1 MAKLVA
7 WHRRYAR
14 FWKQSA
20 LYCDF
25 RWPEFFN
32 TRNEDNQG
40 MIGEGEP
47 KFLGAVTGNK
57 LNFADGMEIGRKIWN
72 LDNAIWT
79 LQGRHRDMV
88 HFPEYIYRVPY
99 ARYGAKG
106 KFAHYHL
113 PGRENGKW
121 SYIRADG
128 RHLDKSRFDEWKT
141 IYYELEGWDPTTGWP
156 RKKTL
161 AAQGLG
167 NVNDELAHQDDTI
180 SKPAQPLPLKSKV
193 KNH

>member
-32 TRNEDNQG
+32 TRNKDNQG
-40 MIGEGEP
+40 LIGEGEP
-47 KFLGAVTGNK
+47 KFLEAVTGNK
-57 LNFADGMEIGRKIWN
+57 LNFADGIEIGRKIWN

-88 HFPEYIYRVPY
+88 HFPEYIYHVPY
-99 ARYGAKG
+99 TRYGAKG
-106 KFAHYHL
+106 KFAHYYL

-141 IYYELEGWDPTTGWP
+141 IYYELEGWDPATGWP

-161 AAQGLG
+161 ATLGLG
-167 NVNDELAHQDDTI
+167 NVKDELANQDNII
-180 SKPAQPLPLKSKV
+180 SKREQTLLYKSIV
-193 KNH
+193 